1 MSRSMLVAASIVLC
15 AGALS
20 VCAWGQGATRT
31 RRSASATDSQSPT
44 LDRNEMAAR
53 QKILNSPEWHE
64 VEHAFNEWLSVQRVY
79 PASQVPNV
87 KAEFKRRVRT
97 ATAAELQSW
106 LDEMSG
112 KLQIL
117 MSPEAQDVR
126 AWLGH
131 FVSAKVVL
139 PERLVNDFDVVNMTT
154 AQLQDAL
161 NQAEQRRTGLRT
173 QANSFNEARME
184 QVRNAARQREQQDQ
198 NRQQVLAR
206 RAANDFFPNYQS
218 QYTPRP
224 RNNVPIER
232 GIFGGMGFGIGIW

>member
-1 MSRSMLVAASIVLC
+1 MSRSMLVAAGIILC
-15 AGALS
+15 AGVTS
-20 VCAWGQGATRT
+20 VCAWGQGATRS
-31 RRSASATDSQSPT
+31 RPAASADDKPSPT

-53 QKILNSPEWHE
+53 QKILNSPEWHD
-64 VEHAFNEWLSVQRVY
+64 VY
-79 PASQVPNV
+79 PASEVPNV

-112 KLQIL
+112 KLQVL

-161 NQAEQRRTGLRT
+161 NQAEQRKTGLRT